1 MKKVILFIIILIP
14 HLATSQTTKW
24 KEQIID
30 YSPKLL
36 SEVNGLAKVELAR
49 FADEYKVNAAS
60 LKTKNKNETL
70 ILLNDG
76 ASYYQKTNEQNEN
89 IEISKNSNGI
99 EQSIVLKNAVQ
110 SYPINSQGFILT
122 NNFSHGSGSRI
133 DFYSPDLRQLNT
145 YKPFPAGYKDF
156 NFGVLN
162 NLVCLYTREDF
173 ASKSFKLSLL
183 DQSGVVKQEK
193 EFLSEE
199 HSVFNIKI
207 TKTNILV
214 FMHVYNSSINDYSS
228 RILSFD
234 FYLNEIWRKNIN
246 GRIQFDPLAKADS
259 RQIVFS
265 VGNNIFCLNELN
277 GSNMW
282 TASLTSDHG
291 ISDNVIEILK
301 SKFVNSDKYIVS
313 VLGYYSKSN
322 GQFQENVLY
331 VLNPTNGTITYQKKI
346 GSSLSELKVLPTNT
360 GFIILKDSQLF
371 SQTNE
376 K

>member
-1 MKKVILFIIILIP
+1 MKNVILPILILLP
-14 HLATSQTTKW
+14 YLVTSQATKW
-24 KEQIID
+24 KEQITE

-36 SEVNGLAKVELAR
+36 SEVSGLAKVELLQ
-49 FADEYKVNAAS
+49 FADEYEVNPAAR
-60 LKTKNKNETL
+60 KTKNETL
-70 ILLNDG
+70 ILINDG
-76 ASYYQKTNEQNEN
+76 VSYYQKTNYQNEN

-99 EQSIVLKNAVQ
+99 EQFIVLKNAVQ

-156 NFGVLN
+156 NFGTLN

-246 GRIQFDPLAKADS
+246 GRIQFDPLTKVDS
-259 RQIVFS
+259 KQIVFS

-282 TASLTSDHG
+282 TASLLSNQG
-291 ISDNVIEILK
+291 KSNKVIEILK

-371 SQTNE
+371 SYTSE